1 MSEERIWDEEFAQA
15 LIGKTVLV
23 GLTWADPAGDRLEQ
37 MHGEVVS
44 VDARRGIELRLAGE
58 RAGDIFQLPPDLRG
72 VAAAAP
78 APAAYRLRA
87 TGEVVENPDFT
98 ATWVIHPPK
107 DAAG

>member
-1 MSEERIWDEEFAQA
+1 MSEERLWDEEFAQR
-15 LIGKTVLV
+15 LIGKTLLV
-23 GLTWADPAGDRLEQ
+23 GLTWVDPAGDRLEQ
-37 MHGEVVS
+37 MHGKVVS

-58 RAGDIFQLPPDLRG
+58 RAGDVFRLPPDLRG
-72 VAAAAP
+72 IAAATP
-78 APAAYRLRA
+78 ASYQLRE